1 MAHSRSNSYFS
12 ISLVTSWHAIP
23 LDDLSRVICLKTVVF
38 FERCAR
44 LFQKIL
50 VPLDGSE
57 HSLKALEIAAQL
69 AEKFSGK
76 ITLIHVYSVSMQPVM
91 MPEPS
96 TSGSLGM
103 PILTNAEISRMIE
116 ATQKFGNRILDDG
129 EQKVK
134 TEKVQVKKLLIEGHA
149 VQEIVRLA
157 NEDRYDL
164 IVIGARGI
172 SHVREIL
179 LGSVTDGV
187 IHHVRCPVL
196 VIK

>member
-23 LDDLSRVICLKTVVF
+23 LDDLSRVICLKAVVF

-187 IHHVRCPVL
+187 IHHARCPVL

>member
-23 LDDLSRVICLKTVVF
+23 LDYLSRVICLKTVV

>member
-1 MAHSRSNSYFS
+1 
-12 ISLVTSWHAIP
+12 
-23 LDDLSRVICLKTVVF
+23 VV
-38 FERCAR
+38 EA

-57 HSLKALEIAAQL
+57 HSLKALEGAAQI

-76 ITLIHVYSVSMQPVM
+76 ITLVHVYSVSVQPLM

-103 PILTNAEISRMIE
+103 PILTGAEVTKMIE
-116 ATQKFGNRILDDG
+116 AAQNVGNRILDDG
-129 EQKVK
+129 ERRIKSDKV
-134 TEKVQVKKLLIEGHA
+134 EVKKMLVEGHA
-149 VQEIVRLA
+149 VQEIVRIA
-157 NEDRYDL
+157 NEGNYDL
-164 IVIGARGI
+164 IVLGARGI
-172 SHVREIL
+172 SHMREIL

>member
-1 MAHSRSNSYFS
+1 
-12 ISLVTSWHAIP
+12 
-23 LDDLSRVICLKTVVF
+23 
-38 FERCAR
+38 

-187 IHHVRCPVL
+187 IHHARCPVL

>member
-1 MAHSRSNSYFS
+1 MVEA
-12 ISLVTSWHAIP
+12 
-23 LDDLSRVICLKTVVF
+23 
-38 FERCAR
+38 

-57 HSLKALEIAAQL
+57 HSIEALEGAGQI

-76 ITLIHVYSVSMQPVM
+76 ITLVHVYSVSVQPVM

-103 PILTNAEISRMIE
+103 PILTGAEVTKMIE
-116 ATQKFGNRILDDG
+116 AAQNVGNRILDDG
-129 EQKVK
+129 ERRIKSDKV
-134 TEKVQVKKLLIEGHA
+134 EVKKMLVEGHA
-149 VQEIVRLA
+149 VQEIVRIA
-157 NEDRYDL
+157 NEGNYDL
-164 IVIGARGI
+164 IVLGARGI
-172 SHVREIL
+172 SHMREIL

-187 IHHVRCPVL
+187 IHHVHCPVL

>member
-134 TEKVQVKKLLIEGHA
+134 TEKVQMKKLLIEGHA